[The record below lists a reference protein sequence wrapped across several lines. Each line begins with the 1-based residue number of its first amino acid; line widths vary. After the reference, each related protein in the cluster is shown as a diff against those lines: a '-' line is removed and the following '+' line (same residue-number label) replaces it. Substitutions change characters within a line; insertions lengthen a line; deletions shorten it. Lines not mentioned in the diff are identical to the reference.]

1 MPAIILVENKKKN
14 WLFEWNFRILSHRSR
29 GSKGLLGFHFTRYGL
44 CENSVCVLRKY

>member
-29 GSKGLLGFHFTRYGL
+29 GSKGLLGFTLRATGYARIRYAF
-44 CENSVCVLRKY
+44 